1 MAFNNVLN
9 SLFGR
14 DEDDEAYDMND
25 IIIRNTSIDVKNGA
39 LQYLLF
45 EFDKETKPGS
55 GNMTI
60 FIRLLN
66 LSN

>member
-25 IIIRNTSIDVKNGA
+25 IIIRNLVA
-39 LQYLLF
+39 
-45 EFDKETKPGS
+45 E
-55 GNMTI
+55 NMTI
-60 FIRLLN
+60 FIKLLN

>member
-25 IIIRNTSIDVKNGA
+25 IIIRNTSIEVKMELYNIY
-39 LQYLLF
+39 YLNL
-45 EFDKETKPGS
+45 TKRLNQVAE
-55 GNMTI
+55 NMTI